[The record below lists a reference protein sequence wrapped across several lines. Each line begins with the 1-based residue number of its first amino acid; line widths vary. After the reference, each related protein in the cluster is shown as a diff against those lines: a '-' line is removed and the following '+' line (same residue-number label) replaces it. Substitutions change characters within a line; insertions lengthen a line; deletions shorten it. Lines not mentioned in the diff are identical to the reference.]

1 MRIFLTGA
9 TGYIG
14 HAVLEAL
21 VRGGHE
27 VTGLVRNSE
36 KAAIVEAS
44 GGRPLLGDLA
54 RPESYRQAAEEHDGI
69 IHTGFETSARGP
81 EVDRAAIDAL
91 VSAARSASVTRGDAF
106 IVYTSG
112 VWVLGQTVQPATEST
127 MLDPAPNVMWR
138 PDHEQAILRAAGGGL
153 RTVIVRPG
161 IVYGGTAGIVGDL
174 FRDAVN
180 GIIRVIG
187 SGENRWPL
195 VYNRDL
201 ADLYVRLAV
210 RPDASGVYHANDEGD
225 ERVRDIVEA
234 IVTHVPN
241 EPSVRH
247 VPLDEAR
254 AKLGPYA
261 VALTL
266 DQVVRSPRAR
276 GLGWT
281 PSLHSVGGNVARLL
295 EEWRAQEV

>member
-54 RPESYRQAAEEHDGI
+54 RPESYRQAAEEHDGV